1 MCMSVAH
8 YVHAQQSSPRVTSAL
23 QEHRS
28 IHDAREGRGGEGSG
42 GATLISP
49 SSSRH
54 QRLNNTHSR
63 RYLKVTTDIEQL
75 YTNLL
80 GEVQVLYRHGQK

>member
-28 IHDAREGRGGEGSG
+28 IHDAREGRGGEGRG
-42 GATLISP
+42 GEGRGNPHLPQQQSP
-49 SSSRH
+49 SKAKQYPQQEIFKGDNRH
-54 QRLNNTHSR
+54 
-63 RYLKVTTDIEQL
+63 
-75 YTNLL
+75 
-80 GEVQVLYRHGQK
+80 

>member
-28 IHDAREGRGGEGSG
+28 IHDAREGRGGEGRG
-42 GATLISP
+42 VEGQP
-49 SSSRH
+49 SSPPAAVAI
-54 QRLNNTHSR
+54 
-63 RYLKVTTDIEQL
+63 K
-75 YTNLL
+75 
-80 GEVQVLYRHGQK
+80 G